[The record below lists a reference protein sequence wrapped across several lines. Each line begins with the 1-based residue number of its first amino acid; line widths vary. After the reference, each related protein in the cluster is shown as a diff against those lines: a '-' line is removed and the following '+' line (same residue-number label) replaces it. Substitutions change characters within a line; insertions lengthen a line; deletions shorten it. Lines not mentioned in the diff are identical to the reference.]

1 MVLRMAFSVVTGI
14 GFSRLFQIMDAT
26 MKSTISP
33 IEPQMICFLR
43 RARRC
48 FAVSGA
54 GAGVLTAW
62 CIVGAVRGVNASGLV
77 GCWTLANEIPFM
89 TTLGCAEKPLWIQLI
104 AASFDAAD
112 LDGRS
117 HPSMPWRALICST
130 AHAACSATNASG
142 STAARSSAGRSH
154 GSPVLPRATH
164 TLHRK
169 PRRLIRLIGEFL
181 KRARNSPSLSFKYFR
196 NDIPVVDWLAEKPVW
211 CET

>member
-1 MVLRMAFSVVTGI
+1 MISPATSGEIFTSVSGCTFPVAETVCTMVLRMAFSVVTGI
-14 GFSRLFQIMDAT
+14 GFSRLLQIIDAAMQNT
-26 MKSTISP
+26 TRPM
-33 IEPQMICFLR
+33 ELQMICFLR

-142 STAARSSAGRSH
+142 PTAARSSAGDSH
-154 GSPVLPRATH
+154 GPPRFPVSPHALAGKPRA
-164 TLHRK
+164 
-169 PRRLIRLIGEFL
+169 
-181 KRARNSPSLSFKYFR
+181 
-196 NDIPVVDWLAEKPVW
+196 WM
-211 CET
+211 

>member
-1 MVLRMAFSVVTGI
+1 MISPATSGEIFTSVSGCTFPVAETVCTMVLRMAFSVVTGI

-89 TTLGCAEKPLWIQLI
+89 TT
-104 AASFDAAD
+104 
-112 LDGRS
+112 
-117 HPSMPWRALICST
+117 
-130 AHAACSATNASG
+130 
-142 STAARSSAGRSH
+142 
-154 GSPVLPRATH
+154 
-164 TLHRK
+164 
-169 PRRLIRLIGEFL
+169 
-181 KRARNSPSLSFKYFR
+181 
-196 NDIPVVDWLAEKPVW
+196 
-211 CET
+211 